1 MFESIRMKRGWAS
14 SHLHICPNYVNIIA
28 VIPMIEH
35 LYIHVPFCRAICTY
49 CDYAKLVGDPV
60 LQNRYLSALKQEI
73 AHSTPKLTQLKTIYI
88 GGGTP
93 SMLALDQFDGLLT
106 ALDPLRANGS
116 IVEYTIEAN
125 PNDVTEAFAQTIAA
139 HGVNRVSLGIQ
150 SGNDAMLMKLNRTH
164 CAADAVLA
172 VANLRN
178 VGIASVS
185 SDFIYA
191 LPSQTLLDLEED
203 LSFAKSL
210 NLDHLSY
217 YSLILEDRTLLK
229 LQVTKKQAV
238 LPDADLEA
246 DMAMLV
252 RENLEEAGYEA
263 YETSNY
269 AKPGRHSVHNLA
281 YWQLKE
287 YLGLG
292 MAAHSQVGT
301 RRFKNHGRITDYLD
315 AVGRTGSGYS
325 SDEDA
330 DLKTEAVF
338 LGLRVREGISL
349 QIYRERFGMDLFD
362 VHPGIKKHLFDGLLE
377 VANGCLRT
385 TSRGALLLN
394 VVERDL
400 S

>member
-1 MFESIRMKRGWAS
+1 
-14 SHLHICPNYVNIIA
+14 
-28 VIPMIEH
+28 MIEH

-49 CDYAKLVGDPV
+49 CDFAKLVGDPA
-60 LQNRYLSALKQEI
+60 LQSRYLTALKQEI
-73 AHSTPKLTQLKTIYI
+73 AHAAPKLSGLKTIYI

-93 SMLALDQFDGLLT
+93 SMLAIDQLEGLLA
-106 ALDPLRANGS
+106 ALDPLRASGS
-116 IVEYTIEAN
+116 IAEYTIEAN
-125 PNDVTEAFAQTIAA
+125 PNDVTDRFAKTIAA

-150 SGNDAMLMKLNRTH
+150 SGNDAMLKKLNRTH
-164 CAADAVLA
+164 LAIDAVRA

-178 VGIASVS
+178 AGIASVS
-185 SDFIYA
+185 GDFIYA
-191 LPSQTLLDLEED
+191 LPSQTLADLKED
-203 LSFAKSL
+203 LSFALTL

-217 YSLILEDRTLLK
+217 YSLILEDKTLLK
-229 LQVTKKQAV
+229 LQVAKKQAI

-246 DMAMLV
+246 DMAVLV
-252 RENLEEAGYEA
+252 RENLEQAGYEA

-269 AKPGRHSVHNLA
+269 AKPGRRSVHNLA

-315 AVGRTGSGYS
+315 AIGRTGSGYA

-338 LGLRVREGISL
+338 LGLRVKEGVSL
-349 QIYRERFGMDLFD
+349 QTYRERFGIDLFD
-362 VHPGIKKHLFDGLLE
+362 VHPGIRKHLFDGLLE
-377 VANGCLRT
+377 LSNGCLRT
-385 TSRGALLLN
+385 TARGALLLN